1 MVFVFGLHE
10 DMQYIQFSLH
20 EDMQHI
26 ECGGMLGR
34 QYAIIIITF
43 EHLSHP
49 FPLIFIMSFIIIY
62 HLNPFYK

>member
-1 MVFVFGLHE
+1 MGFVLGLHE

-34 QYAIIIITF
+34 EYDQFLSLTSSTF
-43 EHLSHP
+43 TLVYH
-49 FPLIFIMSFIIIY
+49 IIY
-62 HLNPFYK
+62 YNLSYKSIL